1 MSISPTRNRLER
13 RRERKYL
20 VLGALEVLTALAWAK
35 IADLD
40 IAEGKK
46 LLGAA
51 AIAAA
56 ASSFAVGV
64 KYIKDAK

>member
-1 MSISPTRNRLER
+1 M
-13 RRERKYL
+13 